1 MYYAYIMKIKKTY
14 NYEDMENLK
23 MLFILKKNCKISNL
37 LCLNI

>member
-23 MLFILKKNCKISNL
+23 MLFILKKTVKL
-37 LCLNI
+37 ATYYV